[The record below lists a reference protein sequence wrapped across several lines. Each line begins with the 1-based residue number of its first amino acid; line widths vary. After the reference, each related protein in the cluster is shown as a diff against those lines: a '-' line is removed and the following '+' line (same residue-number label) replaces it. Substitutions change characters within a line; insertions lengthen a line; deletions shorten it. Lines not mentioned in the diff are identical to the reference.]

1 MELFVSFLWYAG
13 AGIGLLFV
21 GLLVFE
27 LTTKT
32 KEFQLIGQG
41 NQAAAMSIGGKLLGL
56 AFVLGSAIANSLSIA
71 DMLIWGAVGI
81 AAQIVFFY
89 LAELI
94 TIRFSISK
102 AIEEDNKA
110 VGIMILLL
118 SLSIGWVIGQCLTY

>member
-1 MELFVSFLWYAG
+1 MELFLNFLLYAG
-13 AGIGLLFV
+13 AGLALLFV
-21 GLLVFE
+21 GLLLFE
-27 LTTKT
+27 ATTKT
-32 KEFQLIGQG
+32 KEFQLIGKG
-41 NQAAAMSIGGKLLGL
+41 NQAAARSIGGKLLGL

-110 VGIMILLL
+110 VGIMVLLL
-118 SLSIGWVIGQCLTY
+118 SLSVGWVIGQCLTY

>member
-1 MELFVSFLWYAG
+1 MELFLNFLLYAG
-13 AGIGLLFV
+13 AGLALLFV
-21 GLLVFE
+21 GLLLFE
-27 LTTKT
+27 ATTKT
-32 KEFQLIGQG
+32 KEFQLIGKG

-110 VGIMILLL
+110 VGIMVLLL
-118 SLSIGWVIGQCLTY
+118 SLSVGWVIGQCLTY